1 MNDWLMIGLAVVI
14 FGTLPALFLYIFL
27 LGLVADWKQT
37 KNNFA
42 FSEVN
47 EKLRNTMNKMADTK
61 IGKLSTQG
69 LSSFQCSIVLMTA
82 LFALIAGGY
91 YLMSPYQKCMGVHL
105 DKMAQH
111 KGSNGYDAMHASAVM
126 FCLNKTS
133 W

>member
-1 MNDWLMIGLAVVI
+1 LENCPHCFFKFFFWAWWPTGSKPKI
-14 FGTLPALFLYIFL
+14 
-27 LGLVADWKQT
+27 
-37 KNNFA
+37 NFA

-61 IGKLSTQG
+61 MRKLSTQG